1 MNKKPDFQWKVYASK
16 TGKKIGIK
24 KVDINPNQKLP
35 VVYRGN
41 DNYELELEVN
51 GETYR
56 KKTIKISKTKATIH
70 KADNTDLSLPYQ
82 YFENSIVWLLSVS
95 FKNATFHW
103 RDLIPLGFWSFI
115 LFVLMKVG
123 IELSQN
129 DITMAVKLLID
140 ENASKITVLLGVIG
154 FCIVSFLYVVVPTN
168 CFKTENLLLFSSE
181 QFFGLV
187 IGASSFCLASSFFSS
202 SVEMGILNRI
212 KDIFLVLFICFLVH
226 YTRRFYIELNQFI
239 DWQGRLTFAI
249 VLFVTAVFSYIVT
262 T

>member
-1 MNKKPDFQWKVYASK
+1 MNKNPDFQWKVYASK

-24 KVDINPNQKLP
+24 EVDIQLNQKLP

-56 KKTIKISKTKATIH
+56 KKTVKISKTKATIH
-70 KADNTDLSLPYQ
+70 KADNTVLSIPYQ

-103 RDLIPLGFWSFI
+103 RDLIPLAFWSFI
-115 LFVLMKVG
+115 LGVLLKVG

-129 DITMAVKLLID
+129 DIAMAVKLLIK

-154 FCIVSFLYVVVPTN
+154 FCIVSLLYVVVPTK
-168 CFKTENLLLFSSE
+168 CLKTENILLFSSE
-181 QFFGLV
+181 QFFGLF
-187 IGASSFCLASSFFSS
+187 IGASSFCLASNIVSS

-212 KDIFLVLFICFLVH
+212 KDIALVLFICFLVH
-226 YTRRFYIELNQFI
+226 YARRFYIELNQFI
-239 DWQGRLTFAI
+239 DGQGRLTFAI
-249 VLFVTAVFSYIVT
+249 VLVVLVGFSYIVT